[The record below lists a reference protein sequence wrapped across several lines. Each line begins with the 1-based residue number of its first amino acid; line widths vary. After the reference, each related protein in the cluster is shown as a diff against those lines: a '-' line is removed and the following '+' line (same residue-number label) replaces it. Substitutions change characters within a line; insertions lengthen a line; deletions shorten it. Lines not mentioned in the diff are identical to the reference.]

1 MQTRL
6 NTIGPLLWLILNSK
20 LSLRFLLDVL
30 QKFGFHRTFIH
41 WIHSILLSAKISIS
55 INSPQ
60 EGYFICNRGLD
71 KEIPYPPL
79 LFCLAEEVLSRGII
93 KLVEDGK
100 VDTIVASKS
109 NHIPSHCFYVDDLMV
124 FCKGNFFCLQALKEL
139 FTRYANCSGQIINLS
154 KSSIHVGGVS
164 NDRLN
169 HMVNLIGFE
178 IGTLPFT
185 YLGAPIFKGKPKR
198 IYFQPIADKIKIK
211 LASWKAS
218 LLLMACR
225 VQLVNS
231 VIQSMVVHTMSVF
244 SWPTI
249 IRRDIEK
256 WIRNFIWSGDID

>member
-1 MQTRL
+1 MCLRHLT
-6 NTIGPLLWLILNSK
+6 LWNGIFCSMCFNNLA
-20 LSLRFLLDVL
+20 
-30 QKFGFHRTFIH
+30 FIH

-55 INSPQ
+55 INGVQ
-60 EGYFICNRGLD
+60 EGYFNCNRGVKQWDPLS
-71 KEIPYPPL
+71 PL
-79 LFCLAEEVLSRGII
+79 LFYLAEEVLSRGII

-100 VDTIVASKS
+100 VETKAASRS
-109 NHIPSHCFYVDDLMV
+109 NHIPSHCFYADDLMV
-124 FCKGNFFCLQALKEL
+124 FCKGKNSCLQALKEL

-154 KSSIHVGGVS
+154 MSSIHVGGVS

-211 LASWKAS
+211 LPSWKTS
-218 LLLMACR
+218 LLSMASR
-225 VQLVNS
+225 VQLVKS

-244 SWPTI
+244 SWPTSI
-249 IRRDIEK
+249 LREIEK
-256 WIRNFIWSGDID
+256 WIKKNYLEWRYW